1 MDFFKK
7 LERKYYKYAIR
18 NLMYYI
24 IILYAVGLAGYVMN
38 PAGFFQVYI
47 RYLSLDAW
55 AILHGQIWRVVTFL
69 VYPPALGS
77 WQFDTIFMGIISLFL
92 YYNLGTTLENIWG
105 SFRFNVF
112 FLMGLIG
119 QVLAC
124 LVVYFLGG
132 KSYLF
137 TTGYINLSLFLAFC
151 ICFPDAQFLLFF
163 VIPVKAKWLAV
174 ADGCLYLYSFLFG
187 SLATRCVIL
196 FSLANVIIFFLMTRN
211 FQRYAP
217 GEIHRRQKFKK
228 EAKIKPQGATRHRC
242 AVCGRTELDGD
253 NLEFRYCSRCQGNY
267 EYCMDHLY
275 THRHVTGE
283 EGGNYEKDK
292 DYLHHGTQQ

>member
-38 PAGFFQVYI
+38 PAGFFRVYI
-47 RYLSLDAW
+47 RYLSLDAA
-55 AILHGQIWRVVTFL
+55 AILHGQIWRIVTFM

-92 YYNLGTTLENIWG
+92 YHNLGRTLESIWG

-112 FLMGLIG
+112 FFMGIVG

-124 LVVYFLGG
+124 LAVYLITGRTE
-132 KSYLF
+132 LF

-163 VIPVKAKWLAV
+163 VIPVKARWLAV

-187 SLATRCVIL
+187 SLSTRLVIL
-196 FSLANVIIFFLMTRN
+196 FSLANVIVFFLMTRN
-211 FQRYAP
+211 YQRYAP
-217 GEIHRRQKFKK
+217 KEIRRKQKFKR
-228 EAKIKPQGATRHRC
+228 EVKIKPQGATRHKC
-242 AVCGRTELDGD
+242 AVCGRTELDGED
-253 NLEFRYCSRCQGNY
+253 LEFRYCSKCQGSY

-283 EGGNYEKDK
+283 GSEN
-292 DYLHHGTQQ
+292 T